1 MKKGIII
8 AFLCFLTFS
17 GFSKNPEGKTFLLI
31 FDKAELKAN
40 KTSTDFIEL
49 SLMHLFST
57 KAYNGNSDAAIMVKI
72 PYDGIDKKQL
82 GDLFIRVNDK
92 RISPLSEIAIQII
105 DLDECKTAYSTM
117 LSSYEDRMLKIK
129 KSNKALKATP
139 TP

>member
-1 MKKGIII
+1 VKKGIII

-92 RISPLSEIAIQII
+92 RISPLSEIAVQII
-105 DLDECKTAYSTM
+105 DLDESKTAYSTM
-117 LSSYEDRMLKIK
+117 LSSYEDRMLKLK

-139 TP
+139 IP